1 MSYESELF
9 TAAEA
14 EVNVN
19 YELAS
24 GHCGGCD
31 GCSGC
36 SHVAD

>member
-1 MSYESELF
+1 MSYESDLF
-9 TAAEA
+9 TVAEA

-36 SHVAD
+36 SHVAE